1 MSVMLVRCHCPSM
14 FVYLYI
20 PGYLQ
25 QLHDADHGCVNLH
38 SNCTCSPFFCF
49 CRLAYPTPPAGA
61 DPETWVP
68 EEEPQPIGISI
79 SLPQGSIL
87 PSTNLQAAFWDHKHS
102 LWSTADMSSVTVS
115 DDFGIVAFQSKAI
128 GCLAVVQKRTGLLPY
143 QEWHVRP
150 AGGRSGAQ
158 AMVGLQTG
166 MHPSSLFE
174 LE

>member
-1 MSVMLVRCHCPSM
+1 MLNCPSV
-14 FVYLYI
+14 FVYWYI
-20 PGYLQ
+20 PVYLQ
-25 QLHDADHGCVNLH
+25 QLFDADLIFNSIL
-38 SNCTCSPFFCF
+38 NCSCSLFFFF

-87 PSTNLQAAFWDHKHS
+87 PSTNLQAAFWDQKHS
-102 LWSTADMSSVTVS
+102 LWSTADMSSVTIS
-115 DDFGIVAFQSKAI
+115 DDSGVVAFQSKAI

-150 AGGRSGAQ
+150 AGGQSGAQ

-166 MHPSSLFE
+166 TRSSSLFE

>member
-1 MSVMLVRCHCPSM
+1 MLSNYASM
-14 FVYLYI
+14 FVFFCT
-20 PGYLQ
+20 PVHFQ
-25 QLHDADHGCVNLH
+25 QLHDADHGAQTCIQT
-38 SNCTCSPFFCF
+38 CTSSLFFCF

-87 PSTNLQAAFWDHKHS
+87 PSTNLQAAFWDPKRS

-115 DDFGIVAFQSKAI
+115 DDSGVVAFQSKAI

-150 AGGRSGAQ
+150 AGGQSGAQ
-158 AMVGLQTG
+158 AMVVLQTG
-166 MHPSSLFE
+166 MHPASLFE
-174 LE
+174 LA